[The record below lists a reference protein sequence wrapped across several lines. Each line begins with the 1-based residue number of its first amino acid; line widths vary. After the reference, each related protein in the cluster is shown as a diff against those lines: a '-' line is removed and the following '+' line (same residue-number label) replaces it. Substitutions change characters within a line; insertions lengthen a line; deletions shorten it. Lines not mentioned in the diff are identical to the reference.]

1 VKPESIR
8 SRLKQG
14 EDLDS
19 FLSFVQKP
27 LKEIMFDDVVKGFE
41 KGFACCQSELKTLA
55 ACFGQ
60 AFLNISLVYDPD
72 VFIIEGFFSGFNDA
86 FETELYNYLSDFSLL
101 TPDRYFRI
109 VSDPQPLP
117 KLEVAGAI
125 TALKEYFFSDDLLY
139 V

>member
-1 VKPESIR
+1 
-8 SRLKQG
+8 
-14 EDLDS
+14 
-19 FLSFVQKP
+19 
-27 LKEIMFDDVVKGFE
+27 MFDDVVKVS
-41 KGFACCQSELKTLA
+41 KKDLLAAKANLKTLA